1 MKHTKYLKEIRKMA
15 DEEGVEQINFF
26 YHKTRPTIQRKGSTY
41 EIMGINI
48 LGRGKDTIE
57 IEAIKIRPSFVFKVQ
72 YLDMDETWR
81 KTQWEHV
88 KRIIKTE
95 IDRWNGR

>member
-1 MKHTKYLKEIRKMA
+1 MNYLDEIREMTR
-15 DEEGVEQINFF
+15 EHGVEEINFI
-26 YHKTRPTIQRKGSTY
+26 YHKTRPTIQRKGDTY

-81 KTQWEHV
+81 KTSWEKV